1 MDKQD
6 VYRFLSDPAPPGSNP
21 DTELK
26 ELIGTYP
33 YCSLLYLL
41 LARVSQQN
49 GDPGVQ
55 DVIEKAAVY
64 LPDREGLYNFLHSA
78 APEEGGTAPAAEA
91 SPAPAEEA
99 AAPEPVTEVAS
110 EPVTEV
116 APAPAEGA
124 APAPA
129 EEVTPEPVLPDL
141 ESMPGEEVPDEEVL
155 FGEITDDKTVAEEG
169 ADAETGLQKAGPRDI
184 ALSKIGRAHV

>member
-64 LPDREGLYNFLHSA
+64 LPDREGLYNFLNSA
-78 APEEGGTAPAAEA
+78 APERSEERRVGKECVSTFRSRWAP
-91 SPAPAEEA
+91 
-99 AAPEPVTEVAS
+99 
-110 EPVTEV
+110 
-116 APAPAEGA
+116 
-124 APAPA
+124 
-129 EEVTPEPVLPDL
+129 
-141 ESMPGEEVPDEEVL
+141 
-155 FGEITDDKTVAEEG
+155 
-169 ADAETGLQKAGPRDI
+169 
-184 ALSKIGRAHV
+184 